1 MAAPFSAS
9 LRTLYT
15 MKFSGGFSLQRF
27 LFSRF
32 CAALSDQILMFAVP
46 LMILKQTGSVG
57 YSGLAFAIEWAPRLL
72 LLPLSGALADRVDV
86 RKLYRF
92 ADGIRVLTVLAAS
105 ALLWLY
111 PGFIFIT
118 LSAMMAVLAICHS
131 LAFISMEATLPRQLS
146 PAEMPKAQAILQGS
160 DQLSQVL
167 GPAAAA
173 LAVSFMPLETL
184 IASASAP
191 FAISFLNALSL
202 PLTAAPRA
210 TEAWSFKLIGET
222 YCHAFQIVR
231 LRPILIQ
238 LCSLTWIINVVY
250 GTVLVVLP
258 AIILQ
263 TYHLSE
269 RTFGILQTVSAI
281 ASIGAFFLVPR
292 LQKAVGLVG
301 IGAIGSVFAMGGSVV
316 ASAAP
321 WFLLFAAG
329 SIAVLASSGL
339 FNVYIRT
346 TRAQVIPKEHLGK
359 TTGLIILINNASL
372 PLNGVLIS
380 GMAARFSPSEI
391 LGILSLTATVL
402 FIVVIAAGKRFIGYR
417 TIMPSL
423 EFEAP
428 R

>member
-1 MAAPFSAS
+1 
-9 LRTLYT
+9 
-15 MKFSGGFSLQRF
+15 MKFNSGFSLHRF

-32 CAALSDQILMFAVP
+32 CAALGDQILMFAVP
-46 LMILKQTGSVG
+46 LVILKQTGSVG

-72 LLPLSGALADRVDV
+72 LLPLSGTLADRVDV

-92 ADGIRVLTVLAAS
+92 ADGTRVPTVLAAS
-105 ALLWLY
+105 ALLWIY
-111 PGFIFIT
+111 PGSIFT
-118 LSAMMAVLAICHS
+118 MLSTMMAVLGICHS

-146 PAEMPKAQAILQGS
+146 ASEMPAAQAILQGS

-167 GPAAAA
+167 GPAVAA
-173 LAVSFMPLETL
+173 LAVSFISLETL
-184 IASASAP
+184 IALASVS
-191 FAISFLNALSL
+191 FTISFLNALSL
-202 PLTAAPRA
+202 PMIEAPKA
-210 TEAWSFKLIGET
+210 TGPWSLKLIGET
-222 YCHAFQIVR
+222 YSQAFQIVR

-238 LCSLTWIINVVY
+238 LCSLTWIINMVY
-250 GTVLVVLP
+250 GTILIVLP

-263 TYHLSE
+263 TYQLPE

-301 IGAIGSVFAMGGSVV
+301 MGAIASVFAMGGSLM
-316 ASAAP
+316 ASTSP

-329 SIAVLASSGL
+329 SIAALASSGL

-346 TRAQVIPKEHLGK
+346 TRAQIIPKEHLGK

-380 GMAARFSPSEI
+380 GMASSLSPSEI
-391 LGILSLTATVL
+391 LGILSFVAASL
-402 FIVVIAAGKRFIGYR
+402 FILVLAAGKYFIGYK

-428 R
+428 RQTDGKRALLETLK